1 MNKSP
6 SNFWSWKTIRFEN
19 HFFLKWKYIK
29 AIHVKLVNYAVF
41 IFLIPQIHG
50 TDKFWI
56 KFLNLNTWFTP
67 PKIIIS
73 PDWQK
78 SIIKFPIQ
86 ETIIQNYVF
95 PLRNE
100 FQKRKFLWKKDHP
113 GFSKEKIPIY
123 TFVHTRKWVWEDFL
137 CVKYNKVLRVWF
149 LRIHALYIQVIWFI
163 SSGKAGKTT
172 SVCFIKLF
180 PVPR

>member
-1 MNKSP
+1 MILENNKV
-6 SNFWSWKTIRFEN
+6 WKP
-19 HFFLKWKYIK
+19 FFSQMEIYKSYTCETGQLCS
-29 AIHVKLVNYAVF
+29 IH
-41 IFLIPQIHG
+41 
-50 TDKFWI
+50 
-56 KFLNLNTWFTP
+56 FLNSPDSWHRLILDKIAKLKHLVYP

-113 GFSKEKIPIY
+113 GFSKEKIPKY
-123 TFVHTRKWVWEDFL
+123 TFVHIRKWFWEDFL
-137 CVKYNKVLRVWF
+137 CVIYNKVLCVWF

-172 SVCFIKLF
+172 SVCFIKSF